1 MNDQPTDPSAGVFGA
16 NLARERGR
24 QRLSTR
30 TLARL
35 AGMHGSEISRI
46 ENSQREPKVSTA
58 IRLAKALRVPLSAL
72 VGGSDERAA
81 DPPDAAADDDNS
93 GGLIL
98 DLVVYRQLGE
108 ALRRE
113 RESQGLSQEE
123 LALAAGLGR
132 RAVGEVEAGK
142 ATGEFRTWLAVIQAL
157 GFKLVVVRRH
167 GQSSP

>member
-1 MNDQPTDPSAGVFGA
+1 MSDQPTDPSAGVFGA

-81 DPPDAAADDDNS
+81 DPPDDTADDS

-98 DLVVYRQLGE
+98 DRIVYRQLGE

-123 LALAAGLGR
+123 LALTAGLGR

>member
-1 MNDQPTDPSAGVFGA
+1 VSDQPSDPSAGVFGA

-58 IRLAKALRVPLSAL
+58 IRLANALRVPLSAL
-72 VGGSDERAA
+72 VGGPDEQAT
-81 DPPDAAADDDNS
+81 PSPDAADDDDS

-98 DLVVYRQLGE
+98 DRGVYRQLGE

-123 LALAAGLGR
+123 LALTAGLGR

-157 GFKLVVVRRH
+157 GFKLVIVRRH
-167 GQSSP
+167 RQSSP